1 MSKKGLGRGL
11 GALIPEVDLSE
22 RERQGVVELEIG
34 QIVPNPAQPRRDFD
48 PDRLEE
54 LAASI
59 REHGIVQPI
68 VVRQVGQG
76 YEIIAGERRWRAA
89 KQAGLSKV
97 PALVREFTDA
107 ERMEIALIENLQRE
121 DLNPLEEAEAY
132 RTLMETFGLTQEA
145 LAKRLGRSRPQ
156 VANTLRLLHLP
167 QPVQEEVRSGRLSM
181 GHAKV
186 LLGVEDAA
194 DRIALAERAVREQLS
209 VRQLEE
215 LVQRRGSAEKRR
227 TPVRQKLPPDLA
239 AIERRLREQFGT
251 PVKLRWSGDRGRV
264 EITFF
269 GEEGLGRLLDA
280 LGMSGQ
286 QPVLPRPP
294 REPFRV

>member
-68 VVRQVGQG
+68 VVRQVAQG
-76 YEIIAGERRWRAA
+76 YEIVAGERRWRAA
-89 KQAGLSKV
+89 KQAGLTKI
-97 PALVREFTDA
+97 PALIREFTDA
-107 ERMEIALIENLQRE
+107 ERMEIALIENLQRA

-156 VANTLRLLHLP
+156 VANTLRLLQLP
-167 QPVQEEVRSGRLSM
+167 PQVQEEVRSGRLSM

-194 DRIALAERAVREQLS
+194 VQIALAERAVREQLS

-215 LVQRRGSAEKRR
+215 LVQRRDPAEKRR
-227 TPVRQKLPPDLA
+227 APVRRKLPPDLA
-239 AIERRLREQFGT
+239 AIERRLREEFGT

-286 QPVLPRPP
+286 QPALPRPP

>member
-1 MSKKGLGRGL
+1 MSRKGLGRGL
-11 GALIPEVDLSE
+11 GALIPDADLSE
-22 RERQGVVELEIG
+22 REKQGVVQLEIG

-48 PDRLEE
+48 PARLEE

-68 VVRQVGQG
+68 VVRQVGEG
-76 YEIIAGERRWRAA
+76 YEIVAGERRWRAA
-89 KQAGLSKV
+89 KEAGLTKV

-132 RTLMETFGLTQEA
+132 RTLMETFGLTQDA

-156 VANTLRLLHLP
+156 VANTLRLLQLESK
-167 QPVQEEVRSGRLSM
+167 VQEEVRSGRLSM

-186 LLGVEDAA
+186 LLGVTDAA
-194 DRIALAERAVREQLS
+194 DQVALAERAVREQLS

-215 LVQRRGSAEKRR
+215 LIERRGAEAKRR
-227 TPVRQKLPPDLA
+227 TAVRQKLPPDLA
-239 AIERRLREQFGT
+239 AVERRLREQFGT

-286 QPVLPRPP
+286 EPSGPRPP

>member
-1 MSKKGLGRGL
+1 MSRKGLGRGL
-11 GALIPEVDLSE
+11 GALIPDADLSE
-22 RERQGVVELEIG
+22 REKQGVVELEIG

-48 PDRLEE
+48 PARLEE

-68 VVRQVGQG
+68 VVRQVGEG
-76 YEIIAGERRWRAA
+76 YEIVAGERRWRAA
-89 KQAGLSKV
+89 KEAGLTKV

-132 RTLMETFGLTQEA
+132 RTLMETFGLTQDA

-156 VANTLRLLHLP
+156 VANTLRLLQLESK
-167 QPVQEEVRSGRLSM
+167 VQEEVRSGRLSM

-186 LLGVEDAA
+186 LLGVADAA
-194 DRIALAERAVREQLS
+194 DQVALAERAVREQLS

-215 LVQRRGSAEKRR
+215 LIERRGAEAKRR
-227 TPVRQKLPPDLA
+227 TAVRQKLPPDLA
-239 AIERRLREQFGT
+239 AVERRLREQFGT

-286 QPVLPRPP
+286 EPSGPRPP